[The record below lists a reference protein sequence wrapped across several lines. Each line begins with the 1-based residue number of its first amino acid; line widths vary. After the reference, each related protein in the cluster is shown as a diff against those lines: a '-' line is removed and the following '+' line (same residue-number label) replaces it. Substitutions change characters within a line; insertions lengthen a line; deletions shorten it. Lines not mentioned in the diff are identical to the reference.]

1 MHTDVCA
8 ASGFRGRRNTFR
20 PLRRGFAG
28 RLSPSVPPRSH
39 PALPARSGGAAFGRP
54 AGGYPGSMTDDRTEQ
69 RAAELLP
76 EELAAGSADPE
87 AQAAAILAESDEREY
102 GLVPTEST
110 TPDEGTLSG

>member
-20 PLRRGFAG
+20 PRS
-28 RLSPSVPPRSH
+28 SPG
-39 PALPARSGGAAFGRP
+39 LPNGFGRP
-54 AGGYPGSMTDDRTEQ
+54 AGGYSASMTDDRTEQ